1 LFLASPTF
9 ITAFKSKLEFGP
21 IVKVSCSNVI
31 FAPLIFSGWISGT
44 ICLPS
49 GDFSSL
55 YVSSSLSLSVRA
67 SVVIADAET
76 LKVKGL
82 FDVL

>member
-1 LFLASPTF
+1 M
-9 ITAFKSKLEFGP
+9 
-21 IVKVSCSNVI
+21 KVSYSNVI

>member
-1 LFLASPTF
+1 MQVAQS
-9 ITAFKSKLEFGP
+9 TALRLDVYKRQ
-21 IVKVSCSNVI
+21 
-31 FAPLIFSGWISGT
+31 
-44 ICLPS
+44 
-49 GDFSSL
+49 L

-67 SVVIADAET
+67 SVVTADAET